1 MSSTRSESETNRRAG
16 VTAPQRPSVVLP
28 VALLGLLIVGV
39 AVAYKIFQNAPPPAS
54 APTTTAPAQNSP
66 PLRAIVPAEQA
77 ATAPVAAPPVKAPAA
92 PVRAAST
99 PPVDARQLMATL
111 TSLNTNGPLS
121 ADDVQKWKESL
132 QQLVRQG
139 ASSVPTIKDYLAQ
152 NMDASFAGVPGAD
165 QLGYASLRAGLLN
178 ALGQIGGP
186 EATSALLQTL
196 QSTPFPADV
205 AQIAATLQQQ
215 SPGQYDGDIMTAVRA
230 QLTQAS
236 ADQLGNA
243 NVGPLFQLLGAAAAN
258 GTDVSADLTQ
268 YASKWPYYASIELAN
283 LPNGTGL
290 PALLQMAQD
299 TPGSGQIAALQALA
313 QLAPG
318 NSQVAAALVNL
329 AQQGQL
335 SDAALSQLAPYL
347 AGRENQLGSVAN
359 PSGTTS
365 QGLHIANGNQDF
377 SAADLLNS
385 LSPSQVNA
393 RISII
398 DQLLQALPAG
408 DATGQQVLQ
417 QQKINLQGRLGK

>member
-1 MSSTRSESETNRRAG
+1 MSSTRSESEINRRAG

-77 ATAPVAAPPVKAPAA
+77 APAPVAAPPVKAPAA

-99 PPVDARQLMATL
+99 PPVDARQLMAML

-152 NMDASFAGVPGAD
+152 NMDVSFAGVPGAD

-347 AGRENQLGSVAN
+347 AGRENQLGSVDN

>member
-77 ATAPVAAPPVKAPAA
+77 APAPVAAPPVKAPAA
-92 PVRAAST
+92 PIRAAST
-99 PPVDARQLMATL
+99 PPVDARQLMAML